1 MDYEVRRDRFNQIVK
16 NYKEYLELYSFLN
29 NGSKKGATPFDE
41 FYWRFT
47 YYVKYDEPERILTIG
62 Y

>member
-16 NYKEYLELYSFLN
+16 NYTEYLQLYSFLN
-29 NGSKKGATPFDE
+29 NGSKEGATPFDE